1 MGAIVG
7 AIERYRFTPES
18 YLESVVGEIPLYEEL
33 QARAATATRVIV
45 ATNVLDLGIGTGTMS
60 REVLDFHPGA
70 HLVGIDES
78 EAMLTQAR
86 EILPDAGLH
95 VGRLEDPLPPGPFDL
110 VVSALAVHHLDSAAK
125 RDLFRRVRDVL
136 HDDGVFV
143 LADVVVPGRQEDA
156 TTPLTPDFDLPDRAG
171 DQLEW
176 LRDAGFSAE
185 LVWARGDLAVVRARR

>member
-1 MGAIVG
+1 VGAIVG
-7 AIERYRFTPES
+7 AIGEYRFTPES

-33 QARAATATRVIV
+33 QRRAATATRVV
-45 ATNVLDLGIGTGTMS
+45 AATNVLDLGIGTGTTS
-60 REVLDFHPGA
+60 RAVLDFHPGA

-78 EAMLTQAR
+78 EAMLTRAR
-86 EILPDAGLH
+86 EILPEAELH
-95 VGRLEDPLPPGPFDL
+95 VRRLEDPLPPGPFDL

-136 HDDGVFV
+136 RDEGVFV
-143 LADVVVPGRQEDA
+143 LADVVVPSRREDA

-176 LRDAGFSAE
+176 LRDAGFAAK
-185 LVWARGDLAVVRARR
+185 LVWASGDLAVLRARR

>member
-1 MGAIVG
+1 PSSLVGAIVG

-95 VGRLEDPLPPGPFDL
+95 VGRLEDSLPPGPFDL

-125 RDLFRRVRDVL
+125 RDLFRRVPSVL
-136 HDDGVFV
+136 FPNIRPTVISS
-143 LADVVVPGRQEDA
+143 P
-156 TTPLTPDFDLPDRAG
+156 TT
-171 DQLEW
+171 
-176 LRDAGFSAE
+176 
-185 LVWARGDLAVVRARR
+185 